1 MTAETLTGAAL
12 HRAEVERLLEASL
25 PRRARRLPRRE
36 LTVEVSLTA
45 IFLVAAVVLTVVGAA
60 PLWATPMAAA
70 MVVAYAVAS
79 RVAYPIATGVAVPTQ
94 PFLVGMFAF
103 ADARLVPLL
112 ALAGL
117 TLGTIAACSSGRA
130 RWDRLSFGGGDVM
143 HVLGPAIVL
152 TALGYTDAGQA
163 PWPVIGAAFAAQC
176 GVEFVTSTA
185 RDWITSSVRPQI
197 QILVMLQV
205 WALDAALTP
214 IGIMACATADKTGLH
229 WLPLT
234 LLPLVAVVAH
244 SARDRTER
252 IDRLRERLEDLQR
265 ERQRLQTA
273 VKRIGD
279 AFASRLDLDALVSI
293 LAGATLDALDAQA
306 GRGTVVHGSGR
317 PSFSAE
323 ASRELRPLLDR
334 AEQDALNREAVAE
347 AHDKTGWALA
357 APISPSGGPIAIV
370 SVARSGSPFTR
381 AEREVVE
388 YLCLQAAVAAGD
400 IARHKVLHRQAV
412 TDALTGVAN
421 HRSFQELL
429 EDVFKIRRTTGASIS
444 LLLLDL
450 DDFKRVNDTFGH
462 QTGDRVLSAI
472 GQCLLRNCRLNDE
485 PARYG
490 GEEFAMVLP
499 DTDLAAAMQLA
510 ERLRTEIEALRFHG
524 PTGEPLSVTTS
535 IGVASAGKSAPDKTS
550 LIAAADSALY
560 EAKSEGKNRVCVAAS
575 ESPAWKARPRTQDD
589 LPSQMRRGLERD
601 EFVLHYQPKVE
612 LPSGSMIGVEA
623 LVRWHH
629 PELGL
634 LGPNR
639 FLPWAEG
646 TDLMPAITEWV
657 LEKALAQTVAWEKAG
672 WRLPVAVNINAQ
684 DLADDDFPAKAAR
697 LLRQA
702 GADASQLT
710 LEITEHMAIATV
722 DNVMGVLADLRRTG
736 ITVSIDDF
744 GTGHSSLTRL
754 RDLPVDELKLDRD
767 LLRQS
772 PSTQDLAITRAA
784 IALGRDLGLTVVAEG
799 VEDSERLDFLISM
812 DCDAAQG
819 YYICPPLLP
828 AELERWAGTQ
838 LLSGELDAPVPN
850 GNGNGRVVAT

>member
-1 MTAETLTGAAL
+1 MSAEALTGASV

-25 PRRARRLPRRE
+25 PRRARRLPPRE
-36 LTVEVSLTA
+36 LAVETSLTGLFLA
-45 IFLVAAVVLTVVGAA
+45 AAAALVAVGSA
-60 PLWATPMAAA
+60 PLWAAPMALA
-70 MVVAYAVAS
+70 MVGAYAIAS

-130 RWDRLSFGGGDVM
+130 RWDRLSFGGGDIM
-143 HVLGPAIVL
+143 HVLGPAVLL
-152 TALGYTDAGQA
+152 TAAGYTDASEA
-163 PWPVIGAAFAAQC
+163 PWLVIVAAFGAQC
-176 GVEFVTSTA
+176 AVELVTSTA
-185 RDWITSSVRPQI
+185 RDWITSGIRPRI
-197 QILVMLQV
+197 QVLVMGQV

-214 IGIMACATADKTGLH
+214 IGVMAVAAADSTGLE

-252 IDRLRERLEDLQR
+252 IDRLRLRLEDLQR

-323 ASRELRPLLDR
+323 ASRALRPLLDQ
-334 AEQDALNREAVAE
+334 AEKEALDREAVTE
-347 AHDKTGWALA
+347 THDESGWALA
-357 APISPSGGPIAIV
+357 APISPAGGTIAIV
-370 SVARSGSPFTR
+370 SVARAGSPFTK

-429 EDVFKIRRTTGASIS
+429 EDVYKIRRTTGAAIS

-450 DDFKRVNDTFGH
+450 DDFKRVNDTYGH

-499 DTDLAAAMQLA
+499 DTDVADATLMA
-510 ERLRTEIEALRFHG
+510 ERLRSEIEALRFQG
-524 PTGEPLSVTTS
+524 PSGDTLKVTAS
-535 IGVASAGKSAPDKTS
+535 IGVASAGKAAPDKTA

-560 EAKSEGKNRVCVAAS
+560 EAKSAGKNRVSVAAA
-575 ESPAWKARPRTQDD
+575 ESPATTGRPRAADD
-589 LPSQMRRGLERD
+589 LPSQMRLGLERD
-601 EFVLHYQPKVE
+601 EFVLHYQPKIA

-634 LGPNR
+634 LGPAR

-646 TDLMPAITEWV
+646 TELMPQITSWV
-657 LEKALAQTVAWEKAG
+657 LDRALGQAVAWRDAG
-672 WRLPVAVNINAQ
+672 WRLPVAVNVNAQ
-684 DLADDDFPAKAAR
+684 DLADDEFPAKASRA
-697 LLRQA
+697 LRKA
-702 GADASQLT
+702 GATPDQLT

-722 DNVMGVLADLRRTG
+722 DNVMGVLTDLRRAG

-772 PSTQDLAITRAA
+772 PSSQDLAITRAA

-799 VEDSERLDFLISM
+799 VEDAERLDFLISM
-812 DCDAAQG
+812 ECDAAQG

-828 AELERWAGTQ
+828 KELERWAGTQ
-838 LLSGELDAPVPN
+838 MLPNDLDGTSGR
-850 GNGNGRVVAT
+850 NGRVVAT

>member
-1 MTAETLTGAAL
+1 VPEAALTGAAL

-25 PRRARRLPRRE
+25 PRRTRRLPRRE

-45 IFLVAAVVLTVVGAA
+45 IFVAAAVVLTTVGST
-60 PLWATPMAAA
+60 PLWAAPMALA
-70 MVVAYAVAS
+70 MVGAYAIAS

-103 ADARLVPLL
+103 ADVRLVPLL

-117 TLGTIAACSSGRA
+117 TLGTIAACASGRA
-130 RWDRLSFGGGDVM
+130 RWDRISFAGGDLM
-143 HVLGPAIVL
+143 HVLGPAIL
-152 TALGYTDAGQA
+152 LIALGYTNAAEA
-163 PWPVIGAAFAAQC
+163 PWQVIVAAFGAQC
-176 GVEFVTSTA
+176 AVELVTSTA
-185 RDWITSSVRPQI
+185 RDWITSGIRPQI
-197 QILVMLQV
+197 QVLVLAQV

-214 IGIMACATADKTGLH
+214 IGIMACATADMTGLQ

-252 IDRLRERLEDLQR
+252 IDRLRLRLEDLQR

-323 ASRELRPLLDR
+323 ASQGLRPLLDR
-334 AEQDALNREAVAE
+334 AEEQALEGETIAEVHDEA
-347 AHDKTGWALA
+347 GWALA
-357 APISPSGGPIAIV
+357 APISPAGGPIAIV
-370 SVARSGSPFTR
+370 SVARVGAPFTR

-429 EDVFKIRRTTGASIS
+429 EDVFKIRRTTGASVS

-450 DDFKRVNDTFGH
+450 DDFKRVNDTYGH

-499 DTDLAAAMQLA
+499 DTDIASATQLA
-510 ERLRTEIEALRFHG
+510 ERLRSEIEALRFHG
-524 PTGEPLSVTTS
+524 PTGDTLNVTTS
-535 IGVASAGKSAPDKTS
+535 IGVASAGKAAPDKTA

-560 EAKSEGKNRVCVAAS
+560 EAKSEGKNRVCVAAAS
-575 ESPAWKARPRTQDD
+575 SPAWIARQRTQDD
-589 LPSQMRRGLERD
+589 LPTQMRQGLERD
-601 EFVLHYQPKVE
+601 EFVLHYQPKVA

-623 LVRWHH
+623 LLRWHH

-634 LGPNR
+634 LGPAR

-646 TDLMPAITEWV
+646 TELMPEITAWV
-657 LEKALAQTVAWEKAG
+657 LDRALGQTVAWGRAG
-672 WRLPVAVNINAQ
+672 WNLPVAVNINTQ
-684 DLADDDFPAKAAR
+684 DLGDDEFPAKAAR
-697 LLRQA
+697 ALRNA
-702 GADASQLT
+702 GAEASQLT

-722 DNVMGVLADLRRTG
+722 DNLMGVLADLRRTG

-772 PSTQDLAITRAA
+772 PSSQDLAITRAA

-799 VEDSERLDFLISM
+799 VEDAERLDFLISM
-812 DCDAAQG
+812 QCDAAQG

-828 AELERWAGTQ
+828 KELERWAGTQ
-838 LLSGELDAPVPN
+838 LLPNDVDGSSGN
-850 GNGNGRVVAT
+850 RRNGRAVAT

>member
-1 MTAETLTGAAL
+1 LSEAAAELTGAAL

-25 PRRARRLPRRE
+25 PRRTRRLPRRE

-45 IFLVAAVVLTVVGAA
+45 IFLAAAAVLALTGAV
-60 PLWATPMAAA
+60 PLFAAPMAAA
-70 MVVAYAVAS
+70 MVVAYAIAS

-112 ALAGL
+112 ALVGL
-117 TLGTIAACSSGRA
+117 TLGTMAACTSGRA

-143 HVLGPAIVL
+143 HVLGPAVFL
-152 TALGYTDAGQA
+152 TALGYTDAGLA
-163 PWPVIGAAFAAQC
+163 PWSVIAGAFAAQC
-176 GVEFVTSTA
+176 AVEFVTSTA
-185 RDWITSSVRPQI
+185 RDWITSGIRPQI
-197 QILVMLQV
+197 QVLVLFQV

-214 IGIMACATADKTGLH
+214 IGIMACATADKTNLP

-252 IDRLRERLEDLQR
+252 IDRLRLRLEDLQR
-265 ERQRLQTA
+265 ERQRLQSA

-306 GRGTVVHGSGR
+306 GRGTVVHGNGR

-334 AEQDALNREAVAE
+334 AEQEALEREAVAE
-347 AHDKTGWALA
+347 AHDESGWALA
-357 APISPSGGPIAIV
+357 APISPAGGPIAIV
-370 SVARSGSPFTR
+370 SVARIGSPFTR

-429 EDVFKIRRTTGASIS
+429 EDVFKIRRTTGAAVS

-450 DDFKRVNDTFGH
+450 DDFKRVNDTYGH
-462 QTGDRVLSAI
+462 QTGDRVLSAV

-499 DTDLAAAMQLA
+499 DTDIANATQLA
-510 ERLRTEIEALRFHG
+510 ERLRSEIEALRFHG
-524 PTGEPLSVTTS
+524 PTGDPLSVTTS
-535 IGVASAGKSAPDKTS
+535 IGVASAGKAAPDKTT

-560 EAKSEGKNRVCVAAS
+560 QAKSEGKNKVCVAAAS
-575 ESPAWKARPRTQDD
+575 PPAWSARPRAHDD

-601 EFVLHYQPKVE
+601 EFVLHYQPKIA
-612 LPSGSMIGVEA
+612 LPTGNMIGVEA

-634 LGPNR
+634 LGPTR

-646 TDLMPAITEWV
+646 TELMPEITAWV
-657 LEKALAQTVAWEKAG
+657 MDRALAQAVEWRDAG
-672 WRLPVAVNINAQ
+672 WRMPVAININAQ
-684 DLADDDFPAKAAR
+684 DLGDHEFPAKAAR
-697 LLRQA
+697 ALRQA
-702 GADASQLT
+702 GAEPGLLT

-722 DNVMGVLADLRRTG
+722 DSVMDVLTDLRKTG

-799 VEDSERLDFLISM
+799 VEDAERLDFLISM
-812 DCDAAQG
+812 ECDAAQG

-828 AELERWAGTQ
+828 KELERWAGSQMLPSDFNGT
-838 LLSGELDAPVPN
+838 SGRN
-850 GNGNGRVVAT
+850 GSALAT

>member
-1 MTAETLTGAAL
+1 VSEAALTGAAL

-45 IFLVAAVVLTVVGAA
+45 IFLVAATLLVVLGSV
-60 PLWATPMAAA
+60 PLWAGPMAAA
-70 MVVAYAVAS
+70 MVVAYAISS

-112 ALAGL
+112 ALVGL
-117 TLGTIAACSSGRA
+117 TLGTIAACSTGRA

-143 HVLGPAIVL
+143 HVLGPAIFL
-152 TALGYTDAGQA
+152 TALGYTDAGAA
-163 PWPVIGAAFAAQC
+163 PWTVIAGAFVAQC
-176 GVEFVTSTA
+176 AVEFVTSTA
-185 RDWITSSVRPQI
+185 RDWITSGIRPQI
-197 QILVMLQV
+197 QVLVLFQV

-214 IGIMACATADKTGLH
+214 IGIMACATADITGLQ
-229 WLPLT
+229 WIPLT

-252 IDRLRERLEDLQR
+252 IDRLRLRLEDLQR

-306 GRGTVVHGSGR
+306 GRGTVVHGNGR

-334 AEQDALNREAVAE
+334 AEKEALDREAVAE
-347 AHDKTGWALA
+347 AHDESGWALA
-357 APISPSGGPIAIV
+357 APISPAGGPIAIV
-370 SVARSGSPFTR
+370 SVARVGSPFTR

-429 EDVFKIRRTTGASIS
+429 EDVFKIRRTTGAAVS

-450 DDFKRVNDTFGH
+450 DDFKRVNDTYGH

-499 DTDLAAAMQLA
+499 DTDIANATQLA
-510 ERLRTEIEALRFHG
+510 ERLRAEIEALRFHG
-524 PTGEPLSVTTS
+524 PTGDPLSVTTS
-535 IGVASAGKSAPDKTS
+535 IGVASAGKAAPDKTS

-560 EAKSEGKNRVCVAAS
+560 QAKSEGKNRVCVGAAS
-575 ESPAWKARPRTQDD
+575 PPAWMARPRVQDD
-589 LPSQMRRGLERD
+589 LPNQMRRGLERD
-601 EFVLHYQPKVE
+601 EFVLHYQPKIA

-634 LGPNR
+634 LGPTR

-646 TDLMPAITEWV
+646 TDLMPEITAWV
-657 LEKALAQTVAWEKAG
+657 MDRALSQAVSWREAG
-672 WRLPVAVNINAQ
+672 WRMPVAVNINAQ
-684 DLADDDFPAKAAR
+684 DLGDTEFPAKAAR
-697 LLRQA
+697 ALRQA
-702 GADASQLT
+702 GAEPGLLT

-722 DNVMGVLADLRRTG
+722 DSVMGVLADLRKTG
-736 ITVSIDDF
+736 IRVSIDDF

-772 PSTQDLAITRAA
+772 PSTSDIAITRAA

-799 VEDSERLDFLISM
+799 VEDAERLDFLISM
-812 DCDAAQG
+812 ECDAAQG

-828 AELERWAGTQ
+828 KELERWAGSQMLPNDLDGT
-838 LLSGELDAPVPN
+838 SGL
-850 GNGNGRVVAT
+850 NGRALAT